1 MSSLALIND
10 PNIPLKT
17 KMEYC
22 KEISTTGFV
31 PKSYYNKPAD
41 VFVAICFGD
50 ALGIPPLQSLQC
62 IAVING
68 RPCIWGD
75 GMLAVCSTKPDWVSI
90 EEVDNEETQTAT
102 CTVKMKGKPDVVRT
116 FSHQDA
122 LKACLTKKDSPWQT
136 YPKRMRQVRAR
147 GFALRDACAHHL
159 MGIISRE
166 EAEDYPREFS
176 GSTYVVNTD
185 TLQIPEDA
193 PYNPEEFQEATSV
206 QKQSIML
213 MLKKLKFTAERK
225 EVMLQHYQTDSV
237 SKLSKTQAE
246 EVLKYLDIEDRKLST
261 PTEEVQNVQ
270 V

>member
-1 MSSLALIND
+1 MLALLND
-10 PNIPLKT
+10 TNVPLNT

-22 KEISTTGFV
+22 KVFSRTGMV
-31 PKSYYNKPAD
+31 PKNFYNKPED
-41 VFVAICFGD
+41 VFVAICYGD
-50 ALGIPPLQSLQC
+50 ALGIPPLQALQC

-75 GMLAVCSTKPDWVSI
+75 GMLAVCSTKPDF
-90 EEVDNEETQTAT
+90 VDMQETDDEATQTAT
-102 CTVKMKGKPDVVRT
+102 CVVKMRDRADVVRT

-122 LKACLTKKDSPWQT
+122 VKACLTKKDSPWQT

-166 EAEDYPREFS
+166 EAEDYPKDFS
-176 GSTYVVNTD
+176 GSTYVVNTSALEPIE
-185 TLQIPEDA
+185 T
-193 PYNPEEFQEATSV
+193 YNPEEFEAADSV

-213 MLKKLKFTAERK
+213 MLRKLKFTAERK
-225 EVMLQHYQTDSV
+225 ETMLQHYQTDSV
-237 SKLSKTQAE
+237 SKLSKAQAE
-246 EVLKYLDIEDRKLST
+246 EILKYLDIEDKKLTT
-261 PTEEVQNVQ
+261 PATEEVTNVQ